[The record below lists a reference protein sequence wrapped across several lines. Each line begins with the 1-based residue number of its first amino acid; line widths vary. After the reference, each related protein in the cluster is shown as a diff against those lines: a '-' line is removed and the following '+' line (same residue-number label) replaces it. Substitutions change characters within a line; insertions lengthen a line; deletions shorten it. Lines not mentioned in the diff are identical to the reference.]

1 MKLQTHLWF
10 PPIALK
16 KKKKINPAHVYEH
29 SQECSQ
35 KL

>member
-10 PPIALK
+10 PPIAL